1 MSAKVRRMIDSR
13 SIYIKKIVTS
23 EKIPT
28 RVLAKS
34 SAVRSV
40 SRCRTWG
47 TWSCKNL
54 MNARLICRS
63 VRSGPW
69 AVKKAFAQSGVMY
82 DEQNGCGDIKILIFS
97 LEAKEGNF
105 KGLL

>member
-1 MSAKVRRMIDSR
+1 MVGVSARVNWVSLQVQCMSAKVRRMIDSG

-40 SRCRTWG
+40 SRCRMWG

-54 MNARLICRS
+54 MKAHFVCRS
-63 VRSGPW
+63 IKSVPW
-69 AVKKAFAQSGVMY
+69 AVKKPSAQSEVMY
-82 DEQNGCGDIKILIFS
+82 DEHGVTIMT
-97 LEAKEGNF
+97 
-105 KGLL
+105 